1 MSNNGNNNLGIEGLS
16 KNLINKGNA
25 LNKTQP
31 SSTTNVNSH
40 VSSSRSLEPKLKD
53 NNKIVIQVRVGKSE
67 VEILKEHFDSI
78 GYDTL
83 SSGVRGL
90 IKKYMKE
97 NHLV

>member
-1 MSNNGNNNLGIEGLS
+1 MNNNGNNNLGLESLS
-16 KNLINKGNA
+16 KNLINKNSA
-25 LNKTQP
+25 LNKTTP
-31 SSTTNVNSH
+31 TNRSSINTNNI
-40 VSSSRSLEPKLKD
+40 SSRSLEPKLKD

-67 VEILKEHFDSI
+67 VEILREHFDSI

-97 NHLV
+97 NNLV